1 MKVIAFSPAHITGF
15 FEIFY
20 TEDEMA
26 TGSRGAGFSISL
38 GSYAELWSSGNM
50 SMEGNIGK
58 GEITREA
65 LKLLG
70 VDNVKVKIKNE
81 LPLSQGFGMSASS
94 TLASTLAACHL
105 LSLEP
110 ENALR
115 ATHIAEVKMGGG
127 LGDAIAAFHGGM
139 EARISPGMKGKIEV
153 MECRAK
159 ILVAVVGKPIET
171 KKIIKNEKMMERIN
185 DAGREAMK
193 RFMKEPSL
201 ENLAT
206 ISYEFALFTGIAD
219 EKIERI
225 LKEGNKIGSM
235 GMCMLGNSVFAPYS
249 IEMHKF
255 LSRFQ
260 CHQCFIDNEGAR
272 ILAALFP

>member
-159 ILVAVVGKPIET
+159 ILVAVVGEPIET
-171 KKIIKNEKMMERIN
+171 KKIIKNEKMMERIKI
-185 DAGREAMK
+185 ALLYICMMIVFSIIFPIILILYIQERPWK
-193 RFMKEPSL
+193 RQKMSEEERRRL
-201 ENLAT
+201 EEKFRLGY
-206 ISYEFALFTGIAD
+206 ISI
-219 EKIERI
+219 I
-225 LKEGNKIGSM
+225 
-235 GMCMLGNSVFAPYS
+235 
-249 IEMHKF
+249 
-255 LSRFQ
+255 
-260 CHQCFIDNEGAR
+260 
-272 ILAALFP
+272 